1 MIPRLTMI
9 PRGVLDLSAADLRFA
24 ARQCVGAAAL
34 PDDVL
39 AAAAAVERAW
49 DPDGRTLACLSLRS
63 GWDLALQALRWPPGS
78 EILMSAVTIGE
89 MAEIV
94 RRHGLVPVPV
104 DVDPRTLAIDPAHI
118 GPLVT
123 SRTRGLVVTQL
134 FGSRTPLGPLAVVA
148 RRHGLV
154 VVEDAAQAYTGL
166 ADRGDAEADISGF
179 SFGPIKPQTALGG
192 GLLEVRDPELLA
204 RMRRI
209 QDGWPRQQVADY
221 RSRIDKFG
229 WVRRLTR
236 HPALFTALA
245 WSCRMVGRDHD
256 QLLAQAIRG
265 FGRVAEDQLL
275 PKIRRQPSLPLLRLL
290 HRRLDAPDRTW
301 MARKDRLAEIIR
313 AELPADCRIGEGAT
327 FPTYW
332 VLPVLAED
340 PCGVRDRL
348 RAAGFD
354 ATRSASSLTVIA
366 TPAERPDALTPLASR
381 WVSRLVYLP
390 LHPALTD
397 ARAVEMARLVA

>member
-24 ARQCVGAAAL
+24 ARQCAGPAAL
-34 PDDVL
+34 PDDAL

-63 GWDLALQALRWPPGS
+63 GWDLALLAARWPPGS

-94 RRHGLVPVPV
+94 RRHRLVPVPV
-104 DVDPRTLAIDPAHI
+104 DIDPRTLAIDPAQLE
-118 GPLVT
+118 PLVT
-123 SRTRGLVVTQL
+123 SRTRGLVATQL
-134 FGSRTPLGPLAVVA
+134 FGSRTPLGPLATVA
-148 RRHGLV
+148 RKHRLMV
-154 VVEDAAQAYTGL
+154 FEDAAQAYTGL
-166 ADRGDAEADISGF
+166 ADRGDAAADISGF

-192 GLLEVRDPELLA
+192 GLLEVRDPELLS

-221 RSRIDKFG
+221 RSRVRKFG
-229 WVRRLTR
+229 WVGRLARNPT
-236 HPALFTALA
+236 LFAALA
-245 WSCRMVGRDHD
+245 WSCRAVGRDHD
-256 QLLAQAIRG
+256 QLLAGAIRG
-265 FGRVAEDQLL
+265 FGHIADDELL
-275 PKIRRQPSLPLLRLL
+275 AKIRRQPSLPLLRLL
-290 HRRLDAPDRTW
+290 FRRLDAPERTW
-301 MARKDRLAEIIR
+301 MARKNQLAEIIR
-313 AELPADCRIGEGAT
+313 AELPADCRMGEGAP
-327 FPTYW
+327 FPTHW

-381 WVSRLVYLP
+381 WISRLVYLP

-397 ARAVEMARLVA
+397 ARAVEMARLVG